1 MKTLNVTGILSCA
14 AVIAVSALLTGCNE
28 KEDALRVAP
37 ETSSVGTFDGCE
49 VSFVNRGYNDLSFYM
64 AKCPGNSTTTTRNF
78 SVQSGKA
85 RVFKRSTVIAQEIE
99 TLMAEKIEIE
109 AREAALAKLSPTER
123 TALGI
128 K

>member
-1 MKTLNVTGILSCA
+1 MMKCTLTCA
-14 AVIAVSALLTGCNE
+14 AVLAASVLLTGCNE
-28 KEDALRVAP
+28 KENVLYASP
-37 ETSSVGTFDGCE
+37 EVISVGTFDGCA
-49 VSFVNRGYNDLSFYM
+49 VTFVERGWEKLSFYM
-64 AKCPGNSTTTTRNF
+64 AKCPGNSATTTRNY
-78 SVQSGKA
+78 STKNGKSTA
-85 RVFKRSTVIAQEIE
+85 FNRSTVIVQEIE